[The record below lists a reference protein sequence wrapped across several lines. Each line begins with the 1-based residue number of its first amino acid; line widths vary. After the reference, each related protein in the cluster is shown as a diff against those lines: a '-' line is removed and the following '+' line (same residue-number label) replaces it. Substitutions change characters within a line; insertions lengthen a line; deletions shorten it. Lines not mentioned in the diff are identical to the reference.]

1 VTTGKPG
8 ALHLGH
14 GPQRLRSIADASLAF
29 RLVAAFDPPL
39 EIAAFATTGSGRGQA
54 GWRLDS
60 ELFRAAPR
68 TGRLLRARLRMRER
82 LRTGGETLIGHGRRE
97 FISLLGAA
105 AELPCRRRSNSNCS
119 STSRP
124 RMRSHWGYR
133 RRCSP
138 RLTRWSS

>member
-1 VTTGKPG
+1 GRDSRLKARAQASRPRNDNRRAIRRRRLPPPCAFRAIGARSPRSPHAPSIARAIRVTTGKPG

-82 LRTGGETLIGHGRRE
+82 LRTGGETL
-97 FISLLGAA
+97 
-105 AELPCRRRSNSNCS
+105 
-119 STSRP
+119 
-124 RMRSHWGYR
+124 
-133 RRCSP
+133 
-138 RLTRWSS
+138 